1 MVFRTRTAC
10 SDGMLYRTET
20 SSWEISPSDDGT
32 LDTSLSS
39 WVLMSQVSIQL
50 NSGMYQCQP
59 GTSGSSLML
68 PKSART
74 PTCPSSIMVMP
85 QPEAN
90 SPADITSGTT
100 QFTRRI
106 SSPPQEQF
114 ATGQDGPLFP
124 FNR

>member
-1 MVFRTRTAC
+1 MVFPNSTSR

-20 SSWEISPSDDGT
+20 SSWEINPSDDGT

-50 NSGMYQCQP
+50 KSGTYQCQP
-59 GTSGSSLML
+59 GPSGESLIL

-74 PTCPSSIMVMP
+74 PTCPSSIIVMP
-85 QPEAN
+85 QPDVS
-90 SPADITSGTT
+90 SPADTTSGTT

-106 SSPPQEQF
+106 SSPPREQF